1 MTHPRF
7 AGLAVLAL
15 LASVPATAASAAS
28 MLSITVENLTG
39 EGGFSFTPLYL
50 GFHDGSF
57 DAFDVGQ
64 TASAGVELLAEL
76 GVPGPGSEPGTIA
89 NERLQ
94 ADPDSEGAVIAAPGN
109 GVPTID
115 PGETVTRTVEVERAA
130 SNQYLTFL
138 SMLVPSNDTFFG
150 NDNPFAY
157 QLFDDQGRFN
167 GPLTIDITAEIFYDA
182 GTEVNS
188 AVDGPAFV
196 VDTGNPAFP
205 GGADAQAGTAENGV
219 IVLAGNPV
227 LGFESVS
234 TPVGMLDD
242 SLLRFAD
249 DRAGFSFAR
258 ITIGETV
265 APVPLPA
272 GAWLG
277 LSALG
282 ALGGLRAMRRRAVG

>member
-1 MTHPRF
+1 MSQIPF
-7 AGLAVLAL
+7 AGLAALAL
-15 LASVPATAASAAS
+15 AASVSANASHAASQ
-28 MLSITVENLTG
+28 LSITVENLTG
-39 EGGFSFTPLYL
+39 SGGFSFTPLYL

-57 DAFDVGQ
+57 DAFDVGE
-64 TASAGVELLAEL
+64 TASPGLELLAEL
-76 GVPGPGSEPGTIA
+76 GVPGPGTTPGTIA

-94 ADPDSEGAVIAAPGN
+94 ADGDSEGAVIAAAGN

-115 PGETVTRTVEVERAA
+115 PGESVTEIVEIERAA

-157 QLFDDQGRFN
+157 QLFDDQGQFN
-167 GPLTIDITAEIFYDA
+167 GSLTIDITAEIFYDA

-188 AVDGPAFV
+188 AIDGPAFV

-205 GGADAQAGTAENGV
+205 GAPDAMGGTAENGV
-219 IVLAGNPV
+219 IVQAGNPV
-227 LGFESVS
+227 LGFENVS
-234 TPVGMLDD
+234 TPVGPLDD

-249 DRAGFSFAR
+249 DRAGFAFAR
-258 ITIGETV
+258 ITIEETV

-272 GAWLG
+272 GAWFG

-282 ALGGLRAMRRRAVG
+282 ALGGLRVMRRRAAG